1 MILTNIQNISL
12 GYGGS
17 LLLKDVD
24 LQIRQGER
32 ICLIGRNGAGKS
44 TLIRILTGTVQPD
57 TGKITVRD
65 GVKMTCLDQEVPGE
79 NEGTVFDVIAGG
91 YGKAAAILSEFHHTI
106 RLLAGNE
113 EQALL
118 QKLEWLQQKIDEA
131 DGWKMELKVNQVITR
146 LQLEPEALFNELSA
160 GLKRRVLLAK
170 ALVPDPDL
178 LLLDEPTNHLDI
190 HAIEWLEDFLQRF
203 KGTVLF
209 VTHDRMFLQKLAT
222 RIVELD
228 RGRLFNW
235 KCNYEKYLTR
245 KEELISAEEREIA
258 IFDKKL
264 AAEEKW
270 IRQGIKA
277 RRSRNEGR
285 VTALEK
291 MREVRRIRQSRMG
304 SANMEIQEFEKSGK
318 LVIEAKA
325 LTYTWEERVV
335 LCDFSTTIL
344 RGDKIGI
351 IGPNGSG
358 KTTLLKILL
367 GELAPCMG
375 TVRLGTRFHVAYFDQ
390 LRAKLNE
397 NKTVQENICNGS
409 DMITFNDKPRH
420 IISFLQDFLFTPER
434 ARSPVRTLSG
444 GERNRLLLARLFS
457 RPSNVLVFDEP
468 TNDLDTET
476 LELLEELLLEY
487 SGTIL
492 LISHDRAFLNNVV
505 TSTFVFE
512 GEGKV
517 NEYVGGYDD
526 WVRQKMPDPV
536 ILKKRPASHH
546 VAIHRT
552 RKNQKLSYNE
562 QGELKNLPGI
572 IESLEDKQKK
582 LFDKMS
588 DPAFYQ
594 TGGKKISS
602 IKRELESIG
611 KEIEEAYSRWEFL
624 ESLISNTGHGNG

>member
-1 MILTNIQNISL
+1 
-12 GYGGS
+12 
-17 LLLKDVD
+17 LLLKNVD

-44 TLIRILTGTVQPD
+44 TLIRMLMGTVHPD
-57 TGKITVRD
+57 TGKVTVDHGIKR
-65 GVKMTCLDQEVPGE
+65 TCLDQEVPGE
-79 NEGTVFDVIAGG
+79 KEGTVFDVIAGG
-91 YGKAAAILSEFHHTI
+91 YGGAASVLSEFHHI
-106 RLLAGNE
+106 SRLLAVNE
-113 EQALL
+113 EKKNL
-118 QKLEWLQQKIDEA
+118 QKLEWLQQKIDET

-146 LQLEPEALFNELSA
+146 LKLEPEAFFNELSA
-160 GLKRRVLLAK
+160 GLKRRALLAK
-170 ALVPDPDL
+170 ALVSDPDL

-190 HAIEWLEDFLQRF
+190 LAIEWLEEFLQRF
-203 KGTVLF
+203 KGTILF

-222 RIVELD
+222 RIIELD
-228 RGRLFNW
+228 RGHLFNW
-235 KCNYEKYLTR
+235 KCNYEKYLMR
-245 KEELISAEEREIA
+245 KGDLISAEEREFA

-264 AAEEKW
+264 ATEEKW

-285 VTALEK
+285 VRALEK
-291 MREVRRIRQSRMG
+291 MREVRRVRQSRIG
-304 SANMEIQEFEKSGK
+304 AVNMEFQEFEKSGK
-318 LVIEAKA
+318 LVIEAKKLA
-325 LTYTWEERVV
+325 YAWEGKEV
-335 LCDFSTTIL
+335 LSDFSTTIL
-344 RGDKIGI
+344 RGDKVGI

-367 GELAPCMG
+367 GDLTPSIG
-375 TVRLGTRFHVAYFDQ
+375 TVRKGTRLHVAYFDQ
-390 LRAKLNE
+390 LRAKLDE
-397 NKTVQENICNGS
+397 NKTVQENIYDGN
-409 DMITFNDKPRH
+409 DIITFNNKPRH
-420 IISFLQDFLFTPER
+420 IISFLQDFLFTPDR

-457 RPSNVLVFDEP
+457 RQSNLLVFDEP

-505 TSTFVFE
+505 TSTLVFE

-526 WVRQKMPDPV
+526 WMRQKKPDPE
-536 ILKKRPASHH
+536 ILKKKSAAPQVAMHRKRKSH
-546 VAIHRT
+546 
-552 RKNQKLSYNE
+552 KLSYND
-562 QGELKNLPGI
+562 QHELEGLPGI
-572 IESLEDKQKK
+572 IENLENKQRK
-582 LFDKMS
+582 LFNKMS

-594 TGGKKISS
+594 KGGKEIAS
-602 IKRELESIG
+602 IKRELETTE

-624 ESLISNTGHGNG
+624 ESINSNTGNGKG

>member
-1 MILTNIQNISL
+1 MILTNIQNVSL

-17 LLLKDVD
+17 LLLKDVN
-24 LQIRQGER
+24 LQISQGER

-44 TLIRILTGTVQPD
+44 TLIRMLMGTVHPD
-57 TGKITVRD
+57 TGKIAVSH

-79 NEGTVFDVIAGG
+79 KEGTVFDVIASG
-91 YGKAAAILSEFHHTI
+91 YGGAAAVLSEFHHTS
-106 RLLAGNE
+106 RLLAVNE
-113 EQALL
+113 EQTLF
-118 QKLEWLQQKIDEA
+118 QKLEWLQQKIDET
-131 DGWKMELKVNQVITR
+131 DGWKMEVKVNQVITR
-146 LQLEPEALFNELSA
+146 LKLEPEALFNELSA
-160 GLKRRVLLAK
+160 GLKRRALLAK
-170 ALVPDPDL
+170 ALVSDPDL

-190 HAIEWLEDFLQRF
+190 HAIEWLEEFLQRF
-203 KGTVLF
+203 IGAVLF

-228 RGRLFNW
+228 RGHLFNW
-235 KCNYEKYLTR
+235 KCNYEKYVMR
-245 KEELISAEEREIA
+245 KGDFIAAEEREHA
-258 IFDKKL
+258 IFEKKL

-291 MREVRRIRQSRMG
+291 MREVRRIRQSRIG
-304 SANMEIQEFEKSGK
+304 SVNMEFQEFEKSGK
-318 LVIEAKA
+318 LVIEAKK
-325 LTYTWEERVV
+325 LTYAWEEKVV
-335 LCDFSTTIL
+335 LYDFSTTIL
-344 RGDKIGI
+344 RGDKVGI

-358 KTTLLKILL
+358 KTTLLQILL
-367 GELAPCMG
+367 GELTPQKG
-375 TVRLGTRFHVAYFDQ
+375 KVRLGTRLHVAYFDQ
-390 LRAKLNE
+390 LRAKLYE
-397 NKTVQENICNGS
+397 NKTVQENICNGN
-409 DMITFNDKPRH
+409 DIITFNNKPRH

-457 RPSNVLVFDEP
+457 RQSNVLVFDEP

-505 TSTFVFE
+505 TSTLVFE

-526 WVRQKMPDPV
+526 WVRQKKPDPV
-536 ILKKRPASHH
+536 LLKKSPVVHQ
-546 VAIHRT
+546 VANHRT
-552 RKNQKLSYNE
+552 GKNQKLSYND
-562 QGELKNLPGI
+562 QRELESLPGI
-572 IESLEDKQKK
+572 IERLEEKQKK
-582 LFDKMS
+582 LFDTMS

-594 TGGKKISS
+594 KGGKEIAS
-602 IKRELESIG
+602 IKRELESIV

-624 ESLISNTGHGNG
+624 ESVSL

>member
-1 MILTNIQNISL
+1 MILTNIQNVSL

-17 LLLKDVD
+17 LLLKNVD

-44 TLIRILTGTVQPD
+44 TLIRMLRGTVHPD

-79 NEGTVFDVIAGG
+79 KEGTVFDVIAGG
-91 YGKAAAILSEFHHTI
+91 YGKAAAILSEFHHTS

-118 QKLEWLQQKIDEA
+118 QQLEWLQQKIDEA
-131 DGWKMELKVNQVITR
+131 DGWKMEMKVNQLITR

-190 HAIEWLEDFLQRF
+190 HAIEWMEDFLQRF
-203 KGTVLF
+203 KGTILF

-235 KCNYEKYLTR
+235 KCNYEKYLMR

-258 IFDKKL
+258 LFDKKL

-367 GELAPCMG
+367 GELAPCKG
-375 TVRLGTRFHVAYFDQ
+375 TVRLGTRLHVAYFDQ
-390 LRAKLNE
+390 LRANLDE
-397 NKTVQENICNGS
+397 HKTVQENICNGN
-409 DMITFNDKPRH
+409 DMITFNNKSRH

-536 ILKKRPASHH
+536 ILKKRPDSHH

-562 QGELKNLPGI
+562 QCELKNLPGI
-572 IESLEDKQKK
+572 IERLEDKQKK

-594 TGGKKISS
+594 TGGKEISS

-611 KEIEEAYSRWEFL
+611 KEIEEAYSRWEVL
-624 ESLISNTGHGNG
+624 ESVNSNTGHGNG

>member
-1 MILTNIQNISL
+1 M
-12 GYGGS
+12 
-17 LLLKDVD
+17 LLKDID

-44 TLIRILTGTVQPD
+44 TLIRILTGTVHPD

-79 NEGTVFDVIAGG
+79 KEGTVFDVIAGG
-91 YGKAAAILSEFHHTI
+91 YGKAAAILSEFHHTS

-113 EQALL
+113 EKALL

-170 ALVPDPDL
+170 ALVPEPDL

-203 KGTVLF
+203 KGTILF

-235 KCNYEKYLTR
+235 KCNYEKYLMR

-291 MREVRRIRQSRMG
+291 MREVRRIRQSRIG

-318 LVIEAKA
+318 LVIEAKS

-367 GELAPCMG
+367 GELAPCKG
-375 TVRLGTRFHVAYFDQ
+375 KVRLGTRLHVAYFDQ
-390 LRAKLNE
+390 LRAKLDE
-397 NKTVQENICNGS
+397 NKTVQENICNGN
-409 DMITFNDKPRH
+409 DMITFNNKPRH

-536 ILKKRPASHH
+536 ILKKRPAAQN
-546 VAIHRT
+546 VAILRT
-552 RKNQKLSYNE
+552 RKNQKLSYND
-562 QGELKNLPGI
+562 QCELKKLPGI
-572 IESLEDKQKK
+572 IESLEDRQKK

-594 TGGKKISS
+594 TGGKEISS

-624 ESLISNTGHGNG
+624 ESVSSNTGHGND